1 MNDDSSPEQ
10 ILDAIK
16 SATGL
21 QNLKY
26 SADSSSNTLYII
38 FGDDKALKSESISR
52 KIEVAL
58 TNLDS
63 EFDEIVLI
71 TSKN

>member
-1 MNDDSSPEQ
+1 MNEETPPEQ

-21 QNLKY
+21 QNLNY

-38 FGDDKALKSESISR
+38 FENDSIFKSKSISK
-52 KIEVAL
+52 KIEDTL
-58 TNLDS
+58 SNIDS
-63 EFDEIVLI
+63 EFDEIVFV
-71 TSKN
+71 SKKK